1 MTKQER
7 INEWEKKIEQIVSNY
22 KNLSKRCDAA
32 DEAGTL
38 TTEGNLFRAIW
49 SAFESMLNMVDQH
62 DWISWYLFENDC
74 GARKMEAGYDD
85 EISKITTPRQLAK
98 LIVEG
103 EERYNVSIEQQN
115 IDITTP
121 NNK

>member
-7 INEWEKKIEQIVSNY
+7 INEWEKKIEQIASNY

-38 TTEGNLFRAIW
+38 NAEGNLFHAIW
-49 SAFESMLNMVDQH
+49 HSFDTMLRMIDQH

-74 GARKMEAGYDD
+74 GAKKMEAGHDNKL
-85 EISKITTPRQLAK
+85 SKITTPKQLAK
-98 LIVEG
+98 LIVES
-103 EERYNVSIEQQN
+103 EDRYNVSIEQ
-115 IDITTP
+115 
-121 NNK
+121 